1 MLASLPGREAHKLPR
16 LEPLLPAEA
25 TTIPWQ
31 ALKLPNEAMQLPRQ
45 AKKLP
50 PAAMELPMQ
59 ALKLPTKAT
68 ELPWQAMKLPLEAT
82 ELPRQAV
89 KLPDSVKS
97 RKKGRGKGRHRSL
110 SAACRRLTISIRR
123 NPSMVRPYAGFLS
136 IRRHTRQAARSPR
149 MRLTSLIGYTDMSS
163 QAAILLLGCSA
174 CL

>member
-97 RKKGRGKGRHRSL
+97 RKKGRGKGRHRFL
-110 SAACRRLTISIRR
+110 SAACRRPTISIRR
-123 NPSMVRPYAGFLS
+123 NPSMVPPYAGFVFHS
-136 IRRHTRQAARSPR
+136 AQYAASRSHPTNASYR
-149 MRLTSLIGYTDMSS
+149 VSS
-163 QAAILLLGCSA
+163 AWAKINCNPEGCQPLA
-174 CL
+174 GG